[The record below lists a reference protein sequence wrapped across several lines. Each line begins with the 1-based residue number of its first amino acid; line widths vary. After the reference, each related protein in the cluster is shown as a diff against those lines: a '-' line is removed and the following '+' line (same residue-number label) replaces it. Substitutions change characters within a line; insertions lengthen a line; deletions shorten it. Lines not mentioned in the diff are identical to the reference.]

1 MIDCVFLNREKR
13 KELLETEL
21 GRILDILKTLDIEK
35 VILFGSLVSSNVS
48 STSDIDLVIIQKTEK
63 RFLERLEDIYTVI
76 KPRVAVDILVYTPE
90 EFEKLQ
96 EESSFIRRILK
107 EGRVLYEKKS

>member
-35 VILFGSLVSSNVS
+35 VILFGSLVSNNIS

-63 RFLERLEDIYTVI
+63 RFLDRLEDIYTVI

-96 EESSFIRRILK
+96 EESSFVRRILK

>member
-35 VILFGSLVSSNVS
+35 VILFGSLVSNNVS

>member
-35 VILFGSLVSSNVS
+35 VILFGSLVSNNIS

-96 EESSFIRRILK
+96 EESSFVRRILK

>member
-21 GRILDILKTLDIEK
+21 GRILDILKILDIEK
-35 VILFGSLVSSNVS
+35 VILFGSLVSNNIS